1 MNIKKLINESYKT
14 AERKGFWK
22 EYNSVLKKM
31 DNGDYTDEE
40 IESVKNAFIN
50 QKIMLI
56 VSELGELMETLR
68 KNKFIEVDDNILNEL
83 QEQYETNPDLFYMR
97 FIHFQKDRF
106 EDELADVMIRLGDLI
121 GKLEIDIEKHI
132 DLKQKFNSLRE
143 NKHGKNFKLNQKYT

>member
-1 MNIKKLINESYKT
+1 MNVKNLVDVSYKNSD
-14 AERKGFWK
+14 EKGFWK
-22 EYNSVLKKM
+22 HYDSVMCKISKG
-31 DNGDYTDEE
+31 NNFSKEE
-40 IESVKNAFIN
+40 REAVKNAFIN

-68 KNKFIEVDDNILNEL
+68 KNKFIECGDDILTEL
-83 QEQYETNPDLFYMR
+83 QQQYETDPDLFYMR

-106 EDELADVMIRLGDLI
+106 EDELADVMIRLADLI

-143 NKHGKNFKLNQKYT
+143 KMHGKKF